1 MNVKFAPHQ
10 IELCSGF
17 GREEELAGD
26 AITVIIAW
34 IAGGLDRML
43 RTLIP
48 VLALA
53 ACQYVAAL
61 NLVPTPP
68 KQPPKFNK
76 GSSSATSRVMG
87 ATSMMHSRQKSPLQA
102 YTISEPVNKKNDWLS
117 QMPKWEDFF
126 LPKSAGHGE
135 KRECIFYVRP
145 S

>member
-1 MNVKFAPHQ
+1 
-10 IELCSGF
+10 
-17 GREEELAGD
+17 
-26 AITVIIAW
+26 
-34 IAGGLDRML
+34 ML

-53 ACQYVAAL
+53 AYQYVGAL

-68 KQPPKFNK
+68 KQPPKFK
-76 GSSSATSRVMG
+76 GSSATSRVMG